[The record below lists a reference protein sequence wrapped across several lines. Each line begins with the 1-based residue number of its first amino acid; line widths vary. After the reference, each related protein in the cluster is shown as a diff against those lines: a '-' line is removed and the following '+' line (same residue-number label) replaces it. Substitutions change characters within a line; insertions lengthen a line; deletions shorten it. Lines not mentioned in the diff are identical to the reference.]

1 MKTLIKV
8 NSIDE
13 LKLDADGYILGFND
27 FCLSFEKTF
36 SIDEIKSIVK
46 EYSEKEIFVSLNKM
60 IFNSELSLYKSILFE
75 LDKLPLK
82 GIIIGDTAALIYN
95 LNTNLIME
103 QLHLNNSYLTA
114 NHYYNNGC
122 SGIYLTNDITLEDI
136 NYIKENSNS
145 ILFKDVFC
153 LSHLSTSKR
162 NLITNYLKHFN
173 IDKKDEYFYICEEKD
188 NNYYLIKEDKT
199 GTHIYNSKVLNIIDK
214 VDDLKTDYVIFD
226 SHMLNKENFKE
237 IYNDYKKGII
247 DNEKINKLFD
257 FDNGFINKKTIYKV
271 KNYE

>member
-82 GIIIGDTAALIYN
+82 GIIIGDTAALTYN
-95 LNTNLIME
+95 LNTNLIMD
-103 QLHLNNSYLTA
+103 QLHLNNSYLTV

-153 LSHLSTSKR
+153 LPHLSTSKR

-199 GTHIYNSKVLNIIDK
+199 GTHIYNSKVLNIINK

-226 SHMLNKENFKE
+226 SHMLNKENFTE

>member
-13 LKLDADGYILGFND
+13 LKLDADGYILGYND

-36 SIDEIKSIVK
+36 SLDEIKNVIK
-46 EYSEKEIFVSLNKM
+46 ENPDKEIFISLNKM
-60 IFNSELSLYKSILFE
+60 IFNNEINTYKNILFE
-75 LDKLPLK
+75 LDNLPIK
-82 GIIIGDTAALIYN
+82 GIIIGDTAALTYN
-95 LNTNLIME
+95 LNTNLIMD

-122 SGIYLTNDITLEDI
+122 SGIYLTNDITLEEI
-136 NYIKENSNS
+136 NYIKDNTKS

-153 LSHLSTSKR
+153 LPHLSTSKR

-173 IDKKDEYFYICEEKD
+173 IDKKDDYYFICEEKD

-199 GTHIYNSKVLNIIDK
+199 GTHIYNSKVLNILDNINELK
-214 VDDLKTDYVIFD
+214 VDYVVFD
-226 SHMLNKENFKE
+226 SHMLKKENFNE
-237 IYNDYKKGII
+237 IFEDYKKGII

-257 FDNGFINKKTIYKV
+257 FDNGFIDKKTIYKV

>member
-60 IFNSELSLYKSILFE
+60 IFNNELSIYKSILFE

-82 GIIIGDTAALIYN
+82 GIIIGDTAALTYN
-95 LNTNLIME
+95 LSTNLIMD
-103 QLHLNNSYLTA
+103 QLHLNNSYLTV

-153 LSHLSTSKR
+153 LPHLSTSKR

-173 IDKKDEYFYICEEKD
+173 IDKKDDYFYICEEKD

-199 GTHIYNSKVLNIIDK
+199 GTHIYNAKVLNILDMLN
-214 VDDLKTDYVIFD
+214 DLKTDYVIFD
-226 SHMLNKENFKE
+226 SHMINKENFKE

>member
-60 IFNSELSLYKSILFE
+60 IFNNELSLYKSILFE

-82 GIIIGDTAALIYN
+82 GIIIGDTAVLTYN
-95 LNTNLIME
+95 LNTNLIMD

-153 LSHLSTSKR
+153 LPHLSTSKR
-162 NLITNYLKHFN
+162 NLITNYLNHFN
-173 IDKKDEYFYICEEKD
+173 INKKDDYFYICEEKD

-237 IYNDYKKGII
+237 IFEDYKKGII

-257 FDNGFINKKTIYKV
+257 SDNGFINKKTIYKV

>member
-1 MKTLIKV
+1 MKILIKV

-46 EYSEKEIFVSLNKM
+46 EYSEKEIFVSLNKI
-60 IFNSELSLYKSILFE
+60 IFNNELSLYKSILFE

-95 LNTNLIME
+95 LNTNLIMD

-122 SGIYLTNDITLEDI
+122 SCIYLTNDITLQDI

-153 LSHLSTSKR
+153 LPHLSTSKR

-173 IDKKDEYFYICEEKD
+173 IDKKDEYFYIK
-188 NNYYLIKEDKT
+188 
-199 GTHIYNSKVLNIIDK
+199 KVH
-214 VDDLKTDYVIFD
+214 Y
-226 SHMLNKENFKE
+226 
-237 IYNDYKKGII
+237 
-247 DNEKINKLFD
+247 
-257 FDNGFINKKTIYKV
+257 
-271 KNYE
+271 

>member
-95 LNTNLIME
+95 LNTNLIMD

-114 NHYYNNGC
+114 NHYYNNEC

-153 LSHLSTSKR
+153 LPHLSTSKR

-173 IDKKDEYFYICEEKD
+173 IDKNADYFYICEEKD

-199 GTHIYNSKVLNIIDK
+199 GTHIYNSKVLNIINK
-214 VDDLKTDYVIFD
+214 VDDLKTDYIIFD

>member
-95 LNTNLIME
+95 LNTNLIMD

-145 ILFKDVFC
+145 VLFKDVFC
-153 LSHLSTSKR
+153 LPHLSTSKR

-173 IDKKDEYFYICEEKD
+173 IYKNADYFYICEEKD

-214 VDDLKTDYVIFD
+214 LDDLKTDYVIFD

>member
-1 MKTLIKV
+1 MKTIIKV

-60 IFNSELSLYKSILFE
+60 IFNGELSLYKSILFE

-82 GIIIGDTAALIYN
+82 GIIIGDTAALTYN
-95 LNTNLIME
+95 LNTNLIMD
-103 QLHLNNSYLTA
+103 QLHLNNCYLTV

-136 NYIKENSNS
+136 KYIKENSNS

-153 LSHLSTSKR
+153 LPHLSTSKR
-162 NLITNYLKHFN
+162 NLITNYLNHFN
-173 IDKKDEYFYICEEKD
+173 IDKKDDYFYICEEKD

-199 GTHIYNSKVLNIIDK
+199 GTHIYNAKVLNILDMLN
-214 VDDLKTDYVIFD
+214 DLKTDYVVFD

-257 FDNGFINKKTIYKV
+257 SDNGFINKKTIYKV